1 MGVRVDLQAVIQAA
15 AIALATAAGTGVFAD
30 ARTGILALFR
40 RGRRDERETAQLLDD
55 TDATAREVGPER
67 RDEVRADLARDWQVR
82 LADLVRRN
90 PELVDDVLAWVRETE
105 GRLPAAQQPLL
116 QNVVAAAPGAV
127 AQGVQQGT
135 IVNHHYAASPD
146 PATRS

>member
-1 MGVRVDLQAVIQAA
+1 VVIQVA

-30 ARTGILALFR
+30 ARTGTLAVFR
-40 RGRRDERETAQLLDD
+40 RGGRDEPETAQLLDD
-55 TDATAREVGPER
+55 TDAAAREVEPER
-67 RDEVRADLARDWQVR
+67 RDDVRADLARDWQVHR
-82 LADLVRRN
+82 TDLVRRN
-90 PELVDDVLAWVRETE
+90 CELVDDVLAWIRETE

-116 QNVVAAAPGAV
+116 QNVAATPATV

>member
-15 AIALATAAGTGVFAD
+15 VIALATAAGTGVFAD

-40 RGRRDERETAQLLDD
+40 RGGRDERETAQLLDD
-55 TDATAREVGPER
+55 TDAAAREVGPER

>member
-1 MGVRVDLQAVIQAA
+1 MGVRVDLQAVFQAA

-30 ARTGILALFR
+30 ARTGILGLFR
-40 RGRRDERETAQLLDD
+40 RGGRDERETAQLLDD
-55 TDATAREVGPER
+55 MDAAAREVGPER
-67 RDEVRADLARDWQVR
+67 CDEVRADLARDWQVR